1 MVLSGTCSAPF
12 FVPML
17 QRWCEVCIFA
27 LYPRFIMQRETEQ
40 CLPTQCMARKSSPR
54 TATGQSARVATTRQ
68 SAQSKPLLKVLPLDV
83 LSGERWLDY
92 ALLALIAVVLYGQ
105 TLGFAITRLDDGYY
119 LVDNIAYF
127 LNPASFRTTFVQS
140 AVAEQYR
147 PILFSS
153 LIAETLV
160 GKGSLGIYHASNIVW
175 HWLASV
181 GVYVMLLRLQFSR
194 RASLIAACLF
204 CVHPLCVQAVAWI
217 PGRSESMQLAMMMLA
232 IGLFLSYLRSPSQT
246 VLIAHFVVFALA
258 LLTKETSVLIPVFS
272 VMAALVLA
280 REDGVLLDQV
290 RELWQR
296 YRTIA
301 LGWAAL
307 GVVWIVA
314 RTAAI
319 SNYPAADR
327 EVIVNVVGLGA
338 FVSNLPALPELCG
351 KMVVPLNLA
360 VYPRFS
366 VFSTVMGLVVFPLF
380 VVAVWLVCSASWRK
394 QVFALVWIVLCIVP
408 SMVIRSKGYNFE
420 YLDYR
425 AYTAL
430 FGFAVFVAM
439 FAEEFERFHPRS
451 TAVAAVIVGIFGV
464 ISWRQS
470 GYFDGEER
478 FWARAQ
484 QENPEMP
491 KPYLHYGEAL
501 MKQQRLQEAENQF
514 RTAIRL
520 DSTYAEAYSKLAV
533 AVYNRAAMAGFAE
546 ASALFEKA
554 RALNPK
560 LSDPHINLLILHIQR
575 QDVQKAL
582 QTYQQLQQA
591 GFTLQQLR
599 PDVAQALQTLVVQ
612 AQQAQQSQ
620 AVQPPPPQNSR

>member
-1 MVLSGTCSAPF
+1 VS
-12 FVPML
+12 
-17 QRWCEVCIFA
+17 EVAEVVRSLYLCAFFA
-27 LYPRFIMQRETEQ
+27 LYYAARDEQ
-40 CLPTQCMARKSSPR
+40 CLPEQCMARKSSPR
-54 TATGQSARVATTRQ
+54 AATGQSTRVATTKQ
-68 SAQSKPLLKVLPLDV
+68 PAQFKPFLKVPPLE
-83 LSGERWLDY
+83 LFSGERWFDY
-92 ALLALIAVVLYGQ
+92 ALLALMAVVLYGQ

-160 GKGSLGIYHASNIVW
+160 GKGSLGIYHASNVVW

-194 RASLIAACLF
+194 RVSLVAACLF

-217 PGRSESMQLAMMMLA
+217 PGRSESMKLAMMMLA
-232 IGLFLSYLRSPSQT
+232 IWLFLSYLRSSSQSA
-246 VLIAHFVVFALA
+246 LIAHFVVFALA
-258 LLTKETSVLIPVFS
+258 LLTKETSVLIPLFS

-280 REDGVLLDQV
+280 REDGVVADHI

-296 YRTIA
+296 HRA
-301 LGWAAL
+301 VAVGWAVL

-319 SNYPAADR
+319 SNYSGAGT
-327 EVIVNVVGLGA
+327 EVVVNTVGLSA

-366 VFSTVMGLVVFPLF
+366 AFSTVMGLVVFPLF
-380 VVAVWLVCSASWRK
+380 VVAVWLVCRASWRR
-394 QVFALVWIVLCIVP
+394 QVFALVWIVLCVVP

-430 FGFAVFVAM
+430 FGFAVFVALLV
-439 FAEEFERFHPRS
+439 EEFDTFHPRS
-451 TAVAAVIVGIFGV
+451 TVVAAIIVGIFGV
-464 ISWRQS
+464 TSLRQAV
-470 GYFDGEER
+470 YFDGEER
-478 FWARAQ
+478 FWGRAQ

-501 MKQQRLQEAENQF
+501 MKQQRFQEAENQF

-533 AVYNRAAMAGFAE
+533 TIYNRSAMTGFDE

-575 QDVQKAL
+575 QDVQRSL

-591 GFTLQQLR
+591 GINLQQLR
-599 PDVAQALQTLVVQ
+599 PDVAQALQSLIAQ

-620 AVQPPPPQNSR
+620 AVQPPPPQNPR